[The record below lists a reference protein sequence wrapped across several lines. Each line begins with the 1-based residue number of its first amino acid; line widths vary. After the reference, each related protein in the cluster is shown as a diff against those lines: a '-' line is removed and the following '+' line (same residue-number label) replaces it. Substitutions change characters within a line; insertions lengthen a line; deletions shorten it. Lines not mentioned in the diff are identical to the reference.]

1 MFDEMFRRSN
11 LCLKQVHV
19 MFEFNLKKIFDG
31 LNVPEAVNIWQ
42 WLCTGYSFFFS
53 VSNYHSIG
61 IFLLRFL

>member
-1 MFDEMFRRSN
+1 VFDEMFRRSN

-42 WLCTGYSFFFS
+42 WLCTGYSFFFQFPIIIQLG
-53 VSNYHSIG
+53 Y
-61 IFLLRFL
+61 FY